1 MPSAARTKKDIVT
14 AFRCSEI
21 LEAARKIFAKKGFRG
36 VTVDQIAEAAGL
48 AKGTLYQ
55 YYTSKQEI
63 YLAALRHGVTELMEQ
78 TRQKV
83 EAAQGIRLKLE
94 AFIRTRLNYMEE
106 NRDFFGVYHAEFG
119 NITHL
124 ASMNKEF
131 RVLYQRQLQ
140 FLESVLLDA
149 LRCGEIRSTSIETA
163 ATVIYEG
170 TRGLMLRRMLGWS
183 NTTVEQ
189 DIESLVSILWK
200 GIGSR

>member
-1 MPSAARTKKDIVT
+1 MPSAIRTKKDIVT

-36 VTVDQIAEAAGL
+36 VTVDQIAEEAGL

-55 YYTSKQEI
+55 YYSSKQEI
-63 YLAALRHGVTELMEQ
+63 YLAALRHGVAELMEQ
-78 TRQKV
+78 TQQKV
-83 EAAQGIRLKLE
+83 EAARGIRLKLE

-140 FLESVLLDA
+140 FLESVLQDA
-149 LRCGEIRSTSIETA
+149 RRSGEIRSVSIKTA
-163 ATVIYEG
+163 ATMIYEG

>member
-1 MPSAARTKKDIVT
+1 MPSATRTKKDVVT

-55 YYTSKQEI
+55 YYRSKQEI
-63 YLAALRHGVTELMEQ
+63 YLAALRHGVTEMMEQ

-83 EAAQGIRLKLE
+83 DTAEGIRLKLE
-94 AFIRTRLNYMEE
+94 AFVRTRLNYMEE

-119 NITHL
+119 NITHP

-131 RVLYQRQLQ
+131 RILYQRQLQ
-140 FLESVLLDA
+140 FLESA
-149 LRCGEIRSTSIETA
+149 LRDAHRSEEIRSPSIETA

-170 TRGLMLRRMLGWS
+170 TRGLILRRMLGWS

-189 DIESLVSILWK
+189 DIKSLVSILWK

>member
-1 MPSAARTKKDIVT
+1 MPSSNRTKKDIVI

-48 AKGTLYQ
+48 AKGTIYQ
-55 YYTSKQEI
+55 YFTSKQEI
-63 YLAALRHGVTELMEQ
+63 YLAALRQGVAELMEQ

-83 EAAQGIRLKLE
+83 ESAKGIRLKLE
-94 AFIRTRLNYMEE
+94 AFIQTRLNYMEE

-124 ASMNKEF
+124 AAMNKEF
-131 RVLYQRQLQ
+131 RVLYQRQLR
-140 FLESVLLDA
+140 FLESVLQDA
-149 LRCGEIRSTSIETA
+149 LQSGEIRSISIETA

-189 DIESLVSILWK
+189 DIESLVSILWR